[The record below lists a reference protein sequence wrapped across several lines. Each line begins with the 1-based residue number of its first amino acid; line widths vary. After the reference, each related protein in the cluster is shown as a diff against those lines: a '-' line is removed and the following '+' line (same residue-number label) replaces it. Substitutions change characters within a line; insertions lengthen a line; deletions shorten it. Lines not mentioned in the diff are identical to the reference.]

1 MKKGLKLASVL
12 SAITICSIMGS
23 ASKEAHA
30 NGFTRFFRTI
40 FQSTRNFFT
49 SSNRPTSTSTSTTVS
64 SPKIKTKTSPKNSS
78 STSSMTSPNLR
89 VSQTFD
95 VDGARGPLDATPKPK
110 VVKTSKIK
118 PSGDG
123 KTGEPIYSQVN
134 KKRKT
139 NTGGVTSTSKD
150 SGKTGESKEPVYT
163 TLFWY
168 DNTPGNKNGYKVAPS
183 KNTETIYTKV
193 KGSPAQKGGADGVG
207 SVEGGFNET
216 SGSKTSLSSS
226 LKKIWGS
233 GSGSGKGTKAD
244 GETPPPL
251 PPKQS
256 KPSTSGGTGEKPPTL
271 PLKKTKTSGTGD
283 TGGKTGDRDPSALT
297 VTEKI
302 QKVFGG
308 GSGDGK
314 KTPQNITTFGNDKKD
329 KAPTPPPKSY
339 STSTSKPS
347 SDLKPLT
354 TPTGRKLS
362 PIPEEGPP
370 VPERTESLTS
380 KSYTGPVLGD
390 PTGKSQ
396 YADSLSA
403 IREQQKGKITPY
415 TGTYTPLGDPTGT
428 KPKMYKK

>member
-30 NGFTRFFRTI
+30 NGFTRFFSGIWNSARNI
-40 FQSTRNFFT
+40 FRPT
-49 SSNRPTSTSTSTTVS
+49 SRPTSTPSTIST
-64 SPKIKTKTSPKNSS
+64 PKIKTKTSPKSS
-78 STSSMTSPNLR
+78 SKTSSMTNPDLR

-95 VDGARGPLDATPKPK
+95 VDGARGSSATKPR

-118 PSGDG
+118 PSGDV

-150 SGKTGESKEPVYT
+150 SGKTAESKEPVYT

-207 SVEGGFNET
+207 SVEGGFNAA
-216 SGSKTSLSSS
+216 SGSKTPLSSS

-233 GSGSGKGTKAD
+233 GSGKGTKTD

-339 STSTSKPS
+339 ATSTSKPS

-354 TPTGRKLS
+354 TSTRRKLS

-370 VPERTESLTS
+370 VPKRTESLTS
-380 KSYTGPVLGD
+380 TSYTGPVLGD

-396 YADSLSA
+396 YADSLST

-415 TGTYTPLGDPTGT
+415 TGTYTTSGDPTGT

>member
-30 NGFTRFFRTI
+30 NGFTRFFRSI

-49 SSNRPTSTSTSTTVS
+49 SSNRPTSTSTTVS
-64 SPKIKTKTSPKNSS
+64 SPKIKTKASPKN
-78 STSSMTSPNLR
+78 TSSMTSPNLR

-95 VDGARGPLDATPKPK
+95 VDGARDSSTTKPK
-110 VVKTSKIK
+110 IVQTSKIK
-118 PSGDG
+118 PSGDV

-207 SVEGGFNET
+207 SVEGGFNAA
-216 SGSKTSLSSS
+216 SGSKTPLSSS

-233 GSGSGKGTKAD
+233 GSGKGTKTD

-283 TGGKTGDRDPSALT
+283 TGGKTGDRDPSTLT

-308 GSGDGK
+308 GSGDVTSK
-314 KTPQNITTFGNDKKD
+314 KTPQNVTTFGDGKKD

-339 STSTSKPS
+339 ATSTSKPS
-347 SDLKPLT
+347 SDSKPLT

-415 TGTYTPLGDPTGT
+415 TGTYTTSGDPTGT